1 MKGRLQRVLQRRR
14 LVAGVAFCDA
24 QLCVAVLSAARSG
37 NYTLERYAL
46 SSLPPH
52 EVNAGRGWEPRLVA
66 QRLRQLVIEMGI
78 SGTAAVIGVK
88 TGAVQ
93 SLRLEVAAS
102 LSGRALEA
110 AVLAEA
116 QGVLPYA
123 LQEVCLDFAALSEA
137 PNAEVSVASG
147 GLREVVIAAC
157 KRDTLDASIAA
168 VTASGLRP
176 IAAEPEGLAL
186 GRLLCVR
193 RDTGA
198 LHSLSLVVLFE
209 AGGTS
214 LHLFLGAQH
223 SGCYEW
229 RGGVFV
235 SETPAAKLAE
245 TIAQETARLALQFPE
260 ERRELDQALLV
271 GGCAGWLELAQRLAP
286 LLGCPVARGNPF
298 AAMPIGAAV
307 NPGSLA
313 EDVAALAVACGL
325 AQSTFGR

>member
-1 MKGRLQRVLQRRR
+1 MKGRLLRVLQRGR
-14 LVAGVAFCDA
+14 LVAGVALCDA
-24 QLCVAVLSAARSG
+24 QLCVAVLSAVLSG

-46 SSLPPH
+46 SALPTH
-52 EVNAGRGWEPRLVA
+52 EVSAGRGQEPRLVA

-116 QGVLPYA
+116 QGALPYA

-147 GLREVVIAAC
+147 GSREVVIAAC
-157 KRDTLDASIAA
+157 KRDT
-168 VTASGLRP
+168 
-176 IAAEPEGLAL
+176 
-186 GRLLCVR
+186 
-193 RDTGA
+193 
-198 LHSLSLVVLFE
+198 
-209 AGGTS
+209 
-214 LHLFLGAQH
+214 
-223 SGCYEW
+223 
-229 RGGVFV
+229 
-235 SETPAAKLAE
+235 LAE

-313 EDVAALAVACGL
+313 EDAAALAVACGL